1 MTAGI
6 DHLDQF
12 DSAQGDTWPQILTY
26 NYEHYGSRHR
36 AMRHKH
42 YGIWQPYTWEDYY
55 LNVKYLALGLL
66 SLGCK
71 PEDKV
76 LIIGDNAPQWYFAE
90 LAAQAIHGVS
100 VGVYSDLTPLE
111 IHYIAK
117 NSEARFAIVED
128 QEQVDKLLAI
138 KKELPLLKKIIYWN
152 YKGLAH
158 ADDPLLAGYRE
169 VRRLGEQYE
178 QKSPGVFEQ
187 QVKSGAADDICAI
200 VYTSGTTGDTPKGAV
215 HTYRTMRTSV
225 GFLLQL
231 DPWYEDDNVVP
242 KMPPAWINEQWFAI
256 GCHLLSGSTLN
267 FAEAPETQQRDAQE
281 IKPSI
286 VFQGARLWGGQAAMV
301 HAQIL
306 AADAVKRFV
315 FRLFMPIGY
324 RMADVKLQGKK
335 PHVFLT
341 ILYGLAYLVLLRP
354 LRKRMGLSNARIC
367 YNLGAVLSPDAF
379 RFFHALNIP
388 LKSLYGTT
396 EGGIL
401 TGATNAD
408 IRLDTVGPAYTG
420 IEVRISADS
429 ELMYRHPGT
438 FLGYYNEPKQ
448 TAKVLRKG
456 WFCSGDS
463 CFIRKDGHLV
473 FVDRV
478 QDVVEL
484 ASGDSLTP
492 QVIESRLRSSPYIK
506 DAWVLAGPKKAYP
519 SAIIVIDS
527 NTVSRWAG
535 QRGVSFS
542 NFAELSQRPEVYELV
557 KSDIDEVNS
566 TLPSGSRVG
575 KYLILHKEF
584 DPDEGELTRTRKLR
598 RHLLAERYRALIR
611 AIYGDKAEV
620 ALETQLGSQTQE
632 GRTGTV
638 KTILGIKTVIQSSK
652 TSQPAK
658 KSVKRS
664 PKKSVKKP
672 AKKSVG
678 GDKK

>member
-138 KKELPLLKKIIYWN
+138 KSELPFLKKIIYWN

-158 ADDPLLAGYRE
+158 TDDPLLAGYRE
-169 VRRLGEQYE
+169 LRGFGEQYE
-178 QKSPGVFEQ
+178 KKSPGVFEQ
-187 QVKSGAADDICAI
+187 QVKSGIADDICAI

-225 GFLLQL
+225 DFLLQL
-231 DPWYEDDNVVP
+231 DPWYKDDNVVP
-242 KMPPAWINEQWFAI
+242 NMPPAWINEQWFAI

-281 IKPSI
+281 IEPSI

-306 AADAVKRFV
+306 AADAVKQFV

-324 RMADVKLQGKK
+324 RMADVKFQGKK
-335 PHVFLT
+335 PNVFLT

-401 TGATNAD
+401 TGAANAD
-408 IRLDTVGPAYTG
+408 IRLDTVGPVHKG

-438 FLGYYNEPKQ
+438 FLGYYKEPKQ
-448 TAKVLRKG
+448 TAKVLRDG

-478 QDVVEL
+478 QDLVEL
-484 ASGDSLTP
+484 AGGDSLAP

-527 NTVSRWAG
+527 HTVGRWAG
-535 QRGVSFS
+535 QQGVSFS
-542 NFAELSQRPEVYELV
+542 NFAELSQRPEVYDLV
-557 KSDIDEVNS
+557 KHDIDEVNS
-566 TLPSGSRVG
+566 TLPPGSRVG

-598 RHLLAERYRALIR
+598 RRFLAERYRTLIR
-611 AIYGDKAEV
+611 AIYADKIEV
-620 ALETQLGSQTQE
+620 PIETQIGSHDE
-632 GRTGTV
+632 RTGTV
-638 KTILGIKTVIQSSK
+638 KTILRITSVIQSSK
-652 TSQPAK
+652 TSKSAK

-664 PKKSVKKP
+664 VKKSVKKP
-672 AKKSVG
+672 AKKSV
-678 GDKK
+678 

>member
-6 DHLDQF
+6 DQLDQF

-66 SLGCK
+66 SLGFK

-76 LIIGDNAPQWYFAE
+76 LIVGDNAPQWYFAE
-90 LAAQAIHGVS
+90 LAAQSIHGVS
-100 VGVYSDLTPLE
+100 VGVYSDLTPPE

-128 QEQVDKLLAI
+128 QEQVDKLLLI

-158 ADDPLLAGYRE
+158 ADDPLLVGYRE
-169 VRRLGEQYE
+169 VRGHGEQYE
-178 QKSPGVFEQ
+178 KKNPGVFEQ
-187 QVKSGAADDICAI
+187 HVKSGTADDVCAI
-200 VYTSGTTGDTPKGAV
+200 VYTSGTTGNAPKGAV
-215 HTYRTMRTSV
+215 HTFRTMRASAE
-225 GFLLQL
+225 FLLQL
-231 DPWYEDDNVVP
+231 DPWHEDDNVVP
-242 KMPPAWINEQWFAI
+242 TLPPAWITEQWFAI

-281 IKPSI
+281 IAPSI
-286 VFQGARLWGGQAAMV
+286 VFQGARLWGGQAATV

-306 AADAVKRFV
+306 TADAIKRFA

-324 RMADVKLQGKK
+324 EVADVKFQGKK
-335 PHVFLT
+335 PNVFLR
-341 ILYGLAYLVLLRP
+341 ILYDLAYLVLLKP
-354 LRKRMGLSNARIC
+354 IRKRMGLSNARIC
-367 YNLGAVLSPDAF
+367 YTLGAVLSPDAF
-379 RFFHALNIP
+379 RFYHALNIP

-401 TGATNAD
+401 TGATNDD
-408 IRLDTVGPAYTG
+408 IRLDTVGPVYKG
-420 IEVRISADS
+420 IEMKISADG

-438 FLGYYNEPKQ
+438 ILGYYKEPKQ
-448 TAKVLRKG
+448 TAKELRKG

-473 FVDRV
+473 FVDRI
-478 QDVVEL
+478 QDMVEL
-484 ASGDSLTP
+484 DGGDSLAP

-519 SAIIVIDS
+519 SAIIVIDY

-535 QRGVSFS
+535 RRGVAFS
-542 NFAELSQRPEVYELV
+542 NFAELSQRSEVYDLI
-557 KSDIDEVNS
+557 KHDIDEVNRS
-566 TLPSGSRVG
+566 LPPGSRVG

-598 RHLLAERYRALIR
+598 RHLLAERYRTLIR
-611 AIYGDKAEV
+611 AIYNDKAEV
-620 ALETQLGSQTQE
+620 PIETQIGSKDE
-632 GRTGTV
+632 RTGTV
-638 KTILGIKTVIQSSK
+638 KTMLRIKTVIKSSRASK
-652 TSQPAK
+652 PAK

-664 PKKSVKKP
+664 VKKSVKKP

-678 GDKK
+678 GDAI

>member
-6 DHLDQF
+6 DQLDQF
-12 DSAQGDTWPQILTY
+12 NSAQGDTWPQILTY

-36 AMRHKH
+36 AMRNKH
-42 YGIWQPYTWEDYY
+42 YGIWHPYTWEDYY

-66 SLGCK
+66 SLGGK

-100 VGVYSDLTPLE
+100 VGVYSDLTPQE
-111 IHYIAK
+111 IKYIAE
-117 NSEARFAIVED
+117 NSGARFAIVED
-128 QEQVDKLLAI
+128 QEQVDKLLEI
-138 KKELPLLKKIIYWN
+138 KKELPFLTKIIYWN

-169 VRRLGEQYE
+169 VRGLGEHYE
-178 QKSPGVFEQ
+178 KKNPGLFEQ
-187 QVKSGAADDICAI
+187 QVKSGAADDVCAI
-200 VYTSGTTGDTPKGAV
+200 VYTSGTTGDVPRGAV
-215 HTYRTMRTSV
+215 HTYRTMRQSV
-225 GFLLQL
+225 DFLLQL

-242 KMPPAWINEQWFAI
+242 TLPPAWINEQWFLI

-281 IKPSI
+281 IEPTI

-306 AADAVKRFV
+306 AADAVKRLV

-324 RMADVKLQGKK
+324 RMADVKLQGEK
-335 PHVFLT
+335 PSLPLK

-354 LRKRMGLSNARIC
+354 LRKRMGLSKARIC
-367 YNLGAVLSPDAF
+367 YTLGAVLSPDAF
-379 RFFHALNIP
+379 RFYHALNIP

-401 TGATNAD
+401 TGAANAD
-408 IRLDTVGPAYTG
+408 IRLDTVGPVHKG
-420 IEVRISADS
+420 IEVRISADG

-438 FLGYYNEPKQ
+438 FLGYYKEPKQ

-473 FVDRV
+473 FVDRI
-478 QDVVEL
+478 QDMVEL
-484 ASGDSLTP
+484 AGGDTLAP

-506 DAWVLAGPKKAYP
+506 DAWVLTGPKKAYP
-519 SAIIVIDS
+519 SAVIVIDS

-535 QRGVSFS
+535 QRGVAFR

-557 KSDIDEVNS
+557 KRDIDEVNR
-566 TLPSGSRVG
+566 TLPSGSRVR
-575 KYLILHKEF
+575 KYVILHKEF
-584 DPDEGELTRTRKLR
+584 DPGEGELTRTRKLR
-598 RHLLAERYRALIR
+598 RHLLAERYRTLIR
-611 AIYGDKAEV
+611 AIYSDKAEV
-620 ALETQLGSQTQE
+620 AIEAQVKYQDE
-632 GRTGTV
+632 RTGTA
-638 KTILGIKTVIQSSK
+638 KTILRIKTVIQTSK

-664 PKKSVKKP
+664 AKKSVKKP
-672 AKKSVG
+672 GKKSVE
-678 GDKK
+678 GDAI

>member
-1 MTAGI
+1 MTAGT

-55 LNVKYLALGLL
+55 LNVKYLAFGLL

-76 LIIGDNAPQWYFAE
+76 LIMGDNAPQWYFAE
-90 LAAQAIHGVS
+90 LAAQSIHGVS
-100 VGVYSDLTPLE
+100 VGVYSDLTPPE
-111 IHYIAK
+111 IHYIAE
-117 NSEARFAIVED
+117 NSEAKFAVVED
-128 QEQVDKLLAI
+128 QEQVDKLLEV
-138 KKELPLLKKIIYWN
+138 KKKLPLLKKIIYWN

-158 ADDPLLAGYRE
+158 ADDPLLVGYRE
-169 VRRLGEQYE
+169 VLGLGEQYE
-178 QKSPGVFEQ
+178 KKNPGVFEDH
-187 QVKSGAADDICAI
+187 VKSGTADDVCAI
-200 VYTSGTTGDTPKGAV
+200 VYTSGTTGDAPKGAV
-215 HTYRTMRTSV
+215 HTYRTMRASAQ
-225 GFLLQL
+225 FLLQL
-231 DPWYEDDNVVP
+231 DPWYVGDNIVP
-242 KMPPAWINEQWFAI
+242 TLPPAWITEQWFAI

-281 IKPSI
+281 MEPSI
-286 VFQGARLWGGQAAMV
+286 VFQGARLWGSQAATV

-306 AADAVKRFV
+306 TADAIKRFV

-324 RMADVKLQGKK
+324 KMADVKFQGKK
-335 PHVFLT
+335 PNVFLR
-341 ILYGLAYLVLLRP
+341 ILYGLAYLVLFKP
-354 LRKRMGLSNARIC
+354 IRKRMGLSNARIC
-367 YNLGAVLSPDAF
+367 YTLGAVLSPDAF
-379 RFFHALNIP
+379 RFYHALNIP

-401 TGATNAD
+401 TGATNDD
-408 IRLDTVGPAYTG
+408 IRLDTVGPVYKG
-420 IEVRISADS
+420 IEVKISADG

-438 FLGYYNEPKQ
+438 FLGYYKEPKQ
-448 TAKVLRKG
+448 TAKELRKG

-463 CFIRKDGHLV
+463 CFVRKDGHLV
-473 FVDRV
+473 FVDRI
-478 QDVVEL
+478 QDMVEL
-484 ASGDSLTP
+484 VGGDSLAP

-506 DAWVLAGPKKAYP
+506 DAWVLAGPQKAYP
-519 SAIIVIDS
+519 SAIIVIDY

-535 QRGVSFS
+535 RRGVSFS
-542 NFAELSQRPEVYELV
+542 NFAELSQRPEVYDLI
-557 KSDIDEVNS
+557 KHDIDEVNRS
-566 TLPSGSRVG
+566 LPSGSRVG

-598 RHLLAERYRALIR
+598 RHLLAERYRTLIR
-611 AIYGDKAEV
+611 AIYGDKIEV
-620 ALETQLGSQTQE
+620 PIETQIGSKE
-632 GRTGTV
+632 ERTGTV
-638 KTILGIKTVIQSSK
+638 KTMLRIKTVIKSSR
-652 TSQPAK
+652 TSKPAK

-664 PKKSVKKP
+664 VKKSVKKP

-678 GDKK
+678 GDTK